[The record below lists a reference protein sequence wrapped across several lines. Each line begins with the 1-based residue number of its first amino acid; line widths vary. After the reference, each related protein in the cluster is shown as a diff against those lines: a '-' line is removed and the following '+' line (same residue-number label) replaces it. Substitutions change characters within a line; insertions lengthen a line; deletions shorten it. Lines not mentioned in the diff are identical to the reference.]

1 MRYGVRLWCC
11 FCKGSWQRVSPVQSP
26 AEQNVPGETARA
38 DSLRAIIPSGISGSL
53 LVWQTS
59 SLMWIF
65 FFLFEEWE
73 EDPFKG
79 WIDSICWWDHH
90 GAKGAESS
98 AANQQDTENLPVQ
111 DIWCLYLSSIVLTD
125 CNSTFKKYGTFLK
138 FANMYG
144 KMR

>member
-1 MRYGVRLWCC
+1 MD
-11 FCKGSWQRVSPVQSP
+11 FFF
-26 AEQNVPGETARA
+26 
-38 DSLRAIIPSGISGSL
+38 
-53 LVWQTS
+53 
-59 SLMWIF
+59 F

-98 AANQQDTENLPVQ
+98 AANQPDTENLPVQ